1 MTEATGFPEF
11 KRRKDRS
18 YLQILNRVIAGLVV
32 MLFVIGMLACFY
44 PALKSRSEQKSA
56 VAKIRADVEAA
67 ELLNQR
73 NIREVARLKND
84 PEYLGLIAR
93 DKLELMKPGETIFR
107 FDTTAKS
114 NSAPSQVT
122 R

>member
-18 YLQILNRVIAGLVV
+18 YLQILNRIILGLVV
-32 MLFVIGMLACFY
+32 LLMLIGMLACFY
-44 PALKSRSEQKSA
+44 PALKSRTNQKVA
-56 VAKIRADVEAA
+56 LAKIRADVELAQI
-67 ELLNQR
+67 LNQK
-73 NIREVARLKND
+73 NVREVARLRND

-93 DKLELMKPGETIFR
+93 DKLDLMREGETIFR
-107 FDTTAKS
+107 FDSSTNLNKT
-114 NSAPSQVT
+114 PQVV